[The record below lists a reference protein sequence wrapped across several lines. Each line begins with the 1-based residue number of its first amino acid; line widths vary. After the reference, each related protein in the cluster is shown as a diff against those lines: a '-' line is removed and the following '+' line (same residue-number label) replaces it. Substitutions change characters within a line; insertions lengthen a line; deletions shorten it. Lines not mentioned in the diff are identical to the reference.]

1 MITLRQLE
9 IFAAIIDHGGFRR
22 CAEHL
27 SISPVSVS
35 EHMRALEAQL
45 GVTLFERVK
54 GGPIRPTEAG
64 QRAVEGVHDLLAHVH
79 DFTESIVGEGPDSSP
94 LRIAMHGFM
103 MRNLA
108 PHVAAWNRSG
118 QRPILL
124 RSDESTPEQLHRRVQ
139 ARDLDVAYFY
149 SMEGMHDFGQ
159 EIGREPL
166 AIYVGQSHP
175 LAWCDVVT
183 LDQLMATPSVSLS
196 EDKPLRHVIDESLKR
211 VGIAPLSHIVETAE
225 FGLIL
230 SSLQQGMG
238 FTCMFDASRHELAEM
253 AGLKAIPFERPLP
266 SISICRT
273 TRRSAIRLKSLRD
286 ALALIERK
294 PGTGGS

>member
-9 IFAAIIDHGGFRR
+9 IFAAVIDHGGFRR

-27 SISPVSVS
+27 SLSPVSVS
-35 EHMRALEAQL
+35 EHMCALETQL
-45 GVTLFERVK
+45 GVALFKRVK
-54 GGPIRPTEAG
+54 GAPIQPTEAG
-64 QRAVEGVHDLLAHVH
+64 QRALEGVHELLAHVH
-79 DFTESIVGEGPDSSP
+79 DFTEAIVGEGPDSSP
-94 LRIAMHGFM
+94 LRIGMHGFM

-108 PHVAAWNRSG
+108 PHVAAWNGSG
-118 QRPILL
+118 QRPIIL
-124 RSDESTPEQLHRRVQ
+124 RSDESTPERLHRRVQ
-139 ARDLDVAYFY
+139 TRELDVAYFY
-149 SMEGMHDFGQ
+149 SMEGMDHFGE

-166 AIYVGQSHP
+166 AIYVGRNHP
-175 LAWCDVVT
+175 LAESEVVT
-183 LDQLMATPSVSLS
+183 LEQIIDTPSVSLS

-211 VGIAPLSHIVETAE
+211 VGIAPLTHVVETAE

-238 FTCMFDASRHELAEM
+238 FTCMFEASRHELADM
-253 AGLKAIPFERPLP
+253 AGLKVVRFDRPLP

-294 PGTGGS
+294 PGTGGR